1 MSDPAV
7 LLYTSD
13 FLTGV
18 IDMNMEERGQYITLL
33 CYQHQKGHF
42 SEETT
47 RLLVGSVPGIVMKH
61 FIKDEK
67 GLYFNR
73 RMDIEKEK
81 RHDFAESRRKNGKK
95 GGRPSSNNNNHKVNH
110 MDNLSG
116 THMGND
122 NDNENKDI
130 NIIEYFNNN
139 IHLITPIEIDELGN
153 MEKEFNLELIKKAIQ
168 IAVNNNAR
176 SMAYISRILEN
187 WKIKGYKTLTDIEQD
202 GKKQEEPNSQEEEL
216 FDYDWLHDNEEEK

>member
-18 IDMNMEERGQYITLL
+18 IDMTMEERGQYITLL

-42 SEETT
+42 SDETT
-47 RLLVGSVPGIVMKH
+47 RLLVGLVSVSVMKH
-61 FIKDEK
+61 FVKDKE
-67 GLYFNR
+67 GLYFNK

-81 RHDFAESRRKNGKK
+81 RQVFAESRRKNGKK
-95 GGRPSSNNNNHKVNH
+95 GGRPSSSNNNHKDNH

-122 NDNENKDI
+122 NDNENRDI

-139 IHLITPIEIDELGN
+139 IHLITPIEIDEINILENNFSLG
-153 MEKEFNLELIKKAIQ
+153 LIKKAIQ

-187 WKIKGYKTLTDIEQD
+187 WKSKGYKTLADIEQD
-202 GKKQEEPNSQEEEL
+202 GKKQEEPNNQEEL
-216 FDYDWLHDNEEEK
+216 FDYDWLHENEEEN

>member
-47 RLLVGSVPGIVMKH
+47 RLLVGSVSVIVMKH
-61 FIKDEK
+61 FIKDEN

>member
-47 RLLVGSVPGIVMKH
+47 RLLVGSVSVIVMKH
-61 FIKDEK
+61 FIKDEN

-139 IHLITPIEIDELGN
+139 IHLITPIEIDELEN
-153 MEKEFNLELIKKAIQ
+153 MKKNFSLELIKKAIQ
-168 IAVNNNAR
+168 ISVNNNAR